1 MTISAEVS
9 YYPLKDEYFGP
20 IKDFIRRLNEYTEIT
35 VRTTGMSTYLIG
47 DYEQVMT
54 ALTQEIRKTF
64 ALPHSV
70 FVLKLLNTDMRE
82 VE

>member
-9 YYPLKDEYFGP
+9 YYPLKDEYLEP
-20 IKDFIRRLNEYTEIT
+20 IKDFIHRLKEYQEIT
-35 VRTTGMSTYLIG
+35 VRITGMSTYLIG

-54 ALTQEIRKTF
+54 ALTQEIKKTF